1 MKTRALAYA
10 AVSESALLGNY
21 RIFRRMIPQGVR
33 MLTLMKADAYG
44 HGAVWA
50 ARLLE
55 REGCDFFGVA
65 TADEALELREAGIRT
80 PILVLGYTPGCDIPA
95 LAEAHVAQ
103 CAADLDA
110 AREYSAAMSGR
121 DAVLDIHTALDT
133 GMGRYGVDARDTDK
147 AVSILSEIAALPNL
161 RLEGVFTHFADA
173 DNPEDAYTPMQEGR
187 FAAVVKK
194 LRDSGIKIP
203 IAHCEN
209 SASMIKYDEYRFDM
223 TRLGISLYGIAPS
236 APTPLPEGLKP
247 VMSLQTTVVQVRE
260 LAPGESV
267 SYGRRFIANRPTR
280 IAVTRLGYGDG
291 FPRSLTCRG
300 SMLVR
305 GGVAPIAG
313 TVCMDACMLDVTDIP
328 GVSRGDDVIVFGSDG
343 VHTITA
349 QEVADTCGTIP
360 YEIVT
365 ALMPRVERVPVE

>member
-21 RIFRRMIPQGVR
+21 RIFRRMIPGGVK

-55 REGCDFFGVA
+55 KEGCDFFGVA
-65 TADEALELREAGIRT
+65 TAGEALTLRESGIRT
-80 PILVLGYTPGCDIPA
+80 PILILGYTPGCDIPA
-95 LAEAHVAQ
+95 LAKAKVAQ
-103 CAADLDA
+103 CVPDPEA
-110 AREYSAAMSGR
+110 AREYSAALAGT
-121 DAVLDIHTALDT
+121 DLVLEVHAALDT
-133 GMGRYGVDARDTDK
+133 GMGRYGVDARDPK
-147 AVSILSEIAALPNL
+147 AAAAALAEIAGTPHLH
-161 RLEGVFTHFADA
+161 LEGVFTHFADA
-173 DNPEDAYTPMQEGR
+173 DNPSDAYTPTQEGR
-187 FAAVVKK
+187 FASVVKI

-209 SASMIKYDEYRFDM
+209 SAAMIKYDTYRFDM

-236 APTPLPEGLKP
+236 APTPLPEGLAP
-247 VMSLQTTVVQVRE
+247 VMSLHTTVVQLRD

-267 SYGRRFIANRPTR
+267 SYGRRFVATRPTR

-291 FPRSLTCRG
+291 FPRALTNKGR
-300 SMLVR
+300 MLVR
-305 GGVAPIAG
+305 GAFAPIAG

-328 GVSRGDDVIVFGSDG
+328 GVCRGDDVIVFGSDG
-343 VHTITA
+343 KNTITA

-360 YEIVT
+360 YELVT
-365 ALMPRVERVPVE
+365 ALMPRVERVPVD